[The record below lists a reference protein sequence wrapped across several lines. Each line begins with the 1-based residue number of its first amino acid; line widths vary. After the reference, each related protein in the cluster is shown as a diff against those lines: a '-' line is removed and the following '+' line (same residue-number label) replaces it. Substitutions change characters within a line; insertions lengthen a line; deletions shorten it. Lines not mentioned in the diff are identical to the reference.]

1 MALLLLLVLLEL
13 AAMTGLSQ
21 GQLQVGFYSE
31 SCPDAEDIVSSAV
44 QDAAASDPTL
54 LPALV
59 RLQFHDC
66 FVNGCDGSLLLD
78 DSPAVRSEKNA
89 APNNNSARGFP
100 VVDEIK
106 AALEH
111 ACPGIVSCA
120 DILALAAEI
129 SVELAGGP
137 YWRVMLG
144 RRDATTANFEG
155 ADNLPGPTDALGVL
169 REKFA
174 SLGLDDTDFVALQG
188 AHTIG
193 RAQCRFVQDRLAEQP
208 DPALDREFLSALRQ
222 FCPAS
227 AGVDERLNNLDPATP
242 DAFDN
247 SYYVNILRNRGL
259 LRSDQAMLSAPD
271 GAAAATAPIVGRFA
285 DSQADFFRSF
295 ATAMIKM
302 GNIAPLTADMGE
314 VRRHCRV
321 VNQS

>member
-1 MALLLLLVLLEL
+1 M
-13 AAMTGLSQ
+13 
-21 GQLQVGFYSE
+21 
-31 SCPDAEDIVSSAV
+31 
-44 QDAAASDPTL
+44 
-54 LPALV
+54 
-59 RLQFHDC
+59 
-66 FVNGCDGSLLLD
+66 LLD